1 MFKDINVHLVR
12 IIVAISVCCIV
23 TIVFQVFKFDSV
35 SFTNFIP
42 IYGLA
47 LMVVSKEFHSYTVLK
62 SKVMQGIGMLKD
74 NKKWSVNNI
83 IVSVDEEDADI
94 LNIRNDL
101 FWAERVVKKL
111 KKNNNNYIDTIEKE
125 FEEIKKIKVKDNFI
139 REKKVRYYIYN
150 KDKLVVSKE
159 D

>member
-1 MFKDINVHLVR
+1 
-12 IIVAISVCCIV
+12 
-23 TIVFQVFKFDSV
+23 
-35 SFTNFIP
+35 
-42 IYGLA
+42 
-47 LMVVSKEFHSYTVLK
+47 
-62 SKVMQGIGMLKD
+62 
-74 NKKWSVNNI
+74 VNNI

-111 KKNNNNYIDTIEKE
+111 RKNNNNYIDTIEKE
-125 FEEIKKIKVKDNFI
+125 FEEIKKIKVKDDFI

>member
-1 MFKDINVHLVR
+1 MFKNTNVHIVR

-23 TIVFQVFKFDSV
+23 TLIFQVFNFNSV

-47 LMVVSKEFHSYTVLK
+47 LMVVSKEFHSYSVLR
-62 SKVMQGIGMLKD
+62 SKIGQGIGMLKD

-83 IVSVDEEDADI
+83 IVSVDEEDTGI

-101 FWAERVVKKL
+101 FWAERVAKKL
-111 KKNNNNYIDTIEKE
+111 KKNNNYIDTLEKE
-125 FEEIKKIKVKDNFI
+125 FNEIKKIKVKDNFI

-150 KDKLVVSKE
+150 KDKLIVSKE
-159 D
+159 S